1 MSIVTKT
8 GDKGETS
15 LMYGRRVSKADPHV
29 DAYGCIDELT
39 AALGVAR
46 SICSEKFVSEQIFAV
61 QKELI
66 VVMGELAT
74 ASQDRERY
82 LKDGLPVTTLAIVDR
97 LTAFV
102 LGLEKDRPRYLE
114 DRLT

>member
-39 AALGVAR
+39 AALGLAR

-66 VVMGELAT
+66 IVMGELAT
-74 ASQDRERY
+74 TPQDRERY
-82 LKDGLPVTTLAIVDR
+82 LKDER
-97 LTAFV
+97 LHLRVPA
-102 LGLEKDRPRYLE
+102 LGLVPKMDTRFKKLGH
-114 DRLT
+114 